1 MLHALAVEDDD
12 RLADDLVAAL
22 RGLAWVQRVASAD
35 EALAVLAWLVPDV
48 VLLDLCGTSSEAPL
62 LVATSVRMA
71 LDRAG
76 DRLKHGGCL
85 MVVRG
90 EDEHGLVLVLGAELL
105 ESVELGRVQMEHAAI
120 LVIDEATCHLQELAT
135 EGRRTEGNHITL
147 LPLKQ

>member
-76 DRLKHGGCL
+76 DR
-85 MVVRG
+85 VRTRVP
-90 EDEHGLVLVLGAELL
+90 LVLTSGLDPHVLRGIAGSLDRTHAL
-105 ESVELGRVQMEHAAI
+105 PRPFSRSNLRALVARVTG
-120 LVIDEATCHLQELAT
+120 VT
-135 EGRRTEGNHITL
+135 R
-147 LPLKQ
+147 

>member
-48 VLLDLCGTSSEAPL
+48 VLLDLCGTSQEAPL
-62 LVATSVRMA
+62 LVASSVRIA

-76 DRLKHGGCL
+76 DR
-85 MVVRG
+85 VRTRVP
-90 EDEHGLVLVLGAELL
+90 LVLTSGLDPHVLQGIAGSLDRTHAL
-105 ESVELGRVQMEHAAI
+105 PRPASRNALRALVARVTG
-120 LVIDEATCHLQELAT
+120 VT
-135 EGRRTEGNHITL
+135 
-147 LPLKQ
+147 P

>member
-71 LDRAG
+71 IDRAG
-76 DRLKHGGCL
+76 DR
-85 MVVRG
+85 VRTRVP
-90 EDEHGLVLVLGAELL
+90 LVLTSGLDPHVLRGIAESLDRTHAL
-105 ESVELGRVQMEHAAI
+105 PRPFSRNALRALVARVTG
-120 LVIDEATCHLQELAT
+120 VT
-135 EGRRTEGNHITL
+135 
-147 LPLKQ
+147 P